1 MPRRPQQRTLETRA
15 NLLACARASV
25 LKVGYAGLRVDD
37 VVTRAGVAKGTFFAH
52 FKDKDGILECLVG
65 DEMDRL
71 LAEMERLPP
80 PTSVADLADCI
91 WPFLLFLRQDRYT
104 FDFIIRHSGATASD
118 QIGPIAQ
125 AFHRHAA
132 ISRVWMDQGRFRVDV
147 PPAILAHGI
156 QAFMIHSVGLEFCA
170 LHSGDGLR
178 ARLCEYLE
186 AWLNV
191 PG

>member
-1 MPRRPQQRTLETRA
+1 M
-15 NLLACARASV
+15 
-25 LKVGYAGLRVDD
+25 KVGYAGLRVDD